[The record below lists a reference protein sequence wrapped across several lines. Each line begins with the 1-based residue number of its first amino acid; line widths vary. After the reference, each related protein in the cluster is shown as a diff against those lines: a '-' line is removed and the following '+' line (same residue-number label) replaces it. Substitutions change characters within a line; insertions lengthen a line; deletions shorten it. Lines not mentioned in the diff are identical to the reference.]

1 MTDNEPDTQE
11 PLPSSV
17 TLLSD
22 LLACLYP
29 EPGPDILTL
38 DDFKLRYRLTGL
50 GPLAV
55 GAIQQA
61 QRINRDTG
69 RFNEIGLCE
78 FHVGLIYLDWAD
90 YQGAV
95 QQFREA
101 RVQWS
106 FIDKTAAICLTH
118 LAEGLAQHHRYAY
131 EAALSQYGKVESC
144 QKRIKFEPSAGRRNG
159 FVAQLD
165 GALQT
170 AQEAARVVLWE
181 PTPFLPVGEIDE
193 VEDGETAVPP
203 PPEEEPQ
210 SESIGVSPPI
220 FSQQKQTDLPFPFP
234 IPQNGELTWYQA
246 IVKRHDPIFP
256 EITKSGWLLVHRPED
271 DPKIKENSLVVIASD
286 DPDTK
291 ASITLEPLNNEKQ
304 VFHRIYLARKEFEGP
319 FYRTENQVTLSSEI
333 RHVPVD
339 IEQILGYVVGMW
351 LEIGESEI
359 LES

>member
-1 MTDNEPDTQE
+1 MTDNEPDFQE
-11 PLPSSV
+11 PLPPSV
-17 TLLSD
+17 TLLSE
-22 LLACLYP
+22 LLTCLYP

-50 GPLAV
+50 GPLAI

-61 QRINRDTG
+61 QRINRDTS

-78 FHVGLIYLDWAD
+78 FHIGLIYLDWAD
-90 YQGAV
+90 YQGAI

-118 LAEGLAQHHRYAY
+118 LAEGLAQHHRYDY

-144 QKRIKFEPSAGRRNG
+144 QKRIKFEPSAGSRNG
-159 FVAQLD
+159 FVARLD

-170 AQEAARVVLWE
+170 AQEAARVALWE

-193 VEDGETAVPP
+193 VEDEATAVSP

-210 SESIGVSPPI
+210 SESIGVLPPV
-220 FSQQKQTDLPFPFP
+220 FPQQKQTGLPSPFPL
-234 IPQNGELTWYQA
+234 PQNGKLTWYQA

-256 EITKSGWLLVHRPED
+256 EITKSGWLLVHQPEG

-291 ASITLEPLNNEKQ
+291 ASITLEPHNDGEPG
-304 VFHRIYLARKEFEGP
+304 FPRIYLARKEFEGP
-319 FYRTENQVTLSSEI
+319 FSITENQVTLSSEI
-333 RHVPVD
+333 RHIPVD
-339 IEQILGYVVGMW
+339 IEHILGYVVGLW
-351 LEIGESEI
+351 LEIG
-359 LES
+359 